1 MPATARRRKGSFIL
15 KKLIKAMK
23 KGYVN
28 TIRSHEIKGYAFNSL
43 NLRQLNEL
51 WKVKDSRNTAN

>member
-1 MPATARRRKGSFIL
+1 
-15 KKLIKAMK
+15 MK